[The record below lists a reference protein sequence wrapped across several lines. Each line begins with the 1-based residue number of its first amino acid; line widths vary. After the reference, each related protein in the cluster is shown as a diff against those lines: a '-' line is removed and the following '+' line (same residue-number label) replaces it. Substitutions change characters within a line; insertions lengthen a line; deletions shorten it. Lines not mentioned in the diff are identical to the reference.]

1 MIKSIVVDG
10 HGRGDKAGVEDG
22 ALCVSDRGVPPQQLN
37 GEVRIFRQ
45 FLTADGTDSGSNDMR
60 VNGTSTAAVP
70 FYVGSASD
78 ADRYVCTLSFLIA
91 DANAN
96 LNQFG
101 NITALSNGCNLFYED
116 GDLGNVTIHSAL
128 TSNFDF
134 VRLCNGNP
142 SFGNTT
148 NVFKASNASGN
159 SDGYLPVLNIKEVFG
174 LTWGI
179 KLTKGSTKR
188 IVLEVKDDATG
199 VDAFNCIAYG
209 FDRLR

>member
-1 MIKSIVVDG
+1 MIKSTLVDG
-10 HGRGDKAGVEDG
+10 DGRGNKAAVEDK
-22 ALCVSDRGVPPQQLN
+22 ALCVSDRGIPPQSLN

-45 FLTADGTDSGSNDMR
+45 YLTADGTDSGSNDMK
-60 VNGTSTAAVP
+60 VNGTSTAAIP
-70 FYVGSASD
+70 FYVSAASD
-78 ADRYVCTLSFLIA
+78 ADRYICTLSFLIA

-101 NITALSNGCNLFYED
+101 NITALSNGCNLYYED
-116 GDLGNVTIHSAL
+116 TDLGDVTIDDAL

-134 VRLCNGNP
+134 VRMCNGNP

-148 NVFKASNASGN
+148 NVFKASNAFGN

-179 KLTKGSTKR
+179 KLEKNSTKR

-209 FDRLR
+209 FDRIR